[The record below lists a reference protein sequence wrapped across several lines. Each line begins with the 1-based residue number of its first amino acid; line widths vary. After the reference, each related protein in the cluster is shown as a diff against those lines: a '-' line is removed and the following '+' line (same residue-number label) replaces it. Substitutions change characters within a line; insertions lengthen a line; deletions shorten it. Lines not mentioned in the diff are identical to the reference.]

1 MTFHALDSS
10 VLLPMLMNWHP
21 AHDEL
26 RGSVRLVESAL
37 PSHVLLE
44 AFSVLTRLPAPHRI
58 SPAEASETIEDFG
71 LQVIGFPTAD
81 MRTFIARLGAK
92 GVRGGAIYDAF
103 VGATAAHADVP
114 LLTRDRRAIPTYEAV
129 GATYRTV

>member
-1 MTFHALDSS
+1 MTFYALDSS
-10 VLLPMLMNWHP
+10 VLLPMLMKWHP

-26 RGSVRLVESAL
+26 RGSVRLSESVL
-37 PSHVLLE
+37 PTHVLLE
-44 AFSVLTRLPAPHRI
+44 TFSVLTRLPSPHRI

-71 LQVIGFPTAD
+71 LQVIGFPTND
-81 MRTFIARLGAK
+81 MRSFVAGLGAK

-103 VGATAAHADVP
+103 VGATAAHAEVP

-129 GATYRTV
+129 GAKYQTV